1 MVGQYGTSKINQCI
15 LSLFLLCIS
24 CTQVS
29 KTKESEIE
37 ILVPLKSGDL
47 IVRQGTGYFS
57 DLFRQM
63 GSRDKK
69 YSHIGIISKEQDSLF
84 VYHIEADEFTGE
96 GFALREQVSSFIN
109 KAKTYTFFENQM
121 DSIARNAM
129 LNKAKEYVQL
139 KVKFDLN
146 FNAEDDD
153 KLYCTELVAKSIN
166 YGLDSVYIT
175 PTTSLKGRLFYGLDD
190 IYSKDVFKEIK

>member
-1 MVGQYGTSKINQCI
+1 MVGQHGTSKINRCL
-15 LSLFLLCIS
+15 LSLFLLFIS
-24 CTQVS
+24 CTQAS
-29 KTKESEIE
+29 KTQEPEME

-69 YSHIGIISKEQDSLF
+69 YSHIGIISKEQDSIF
-84 VYHIEADEFTGE
+84 VYHIEANEFTGE
-96 GFALREQVSSFIN
+96 GFALREQVSSFI
-109 KAKTYTFFENQM
+109 KHAKTYTFFENRM
-121 DSIARNAM
+121 DSIARSTM
-129 LNKAKEYVQL
+129 LNKAREYVQRQ
-139 KVKFDLN
+139 VKFDLN
-146 FNAEDDD
+146 FNAQDDD

-175 PTTSLKGRLFYGLDD
+175 PTASLKGRLFYGLDD